1 MLTAESVYQI
11 AKELT
16 DKEMVLLHKR
26 ITADVNLFQSLK
38 KRKQSNRMSNIEMRN
53 LLLEKVF
60 KVELI
65 K

>member
-26 ITADVNLFQSLK
+26 ITADVNLYQSLK